1 MSIKLKNIN
10 IDYGNFL
17 AVDDLSIEIK
27 KGELVSLL
35 GPSGCGKT
43 TALNAI
49 AGLINTTS
57 GQMLFDGVDVTHKP
71 SQKRNI
77 GLVFQSYALY
87 THMSVYKNIA
97 YPLYHSKTFK
107 KELKVENF
115 LNKLRLKTLKES
127 EDFKIIIDQQNAFDN
142 YIVSFKQDLEKILD
156 QKFADFLK
164 INKSVI
170 NNYLNLVFENV
181 DSNDS
186 KKINVKNQLKSYL
199 YDKAKIKFNKEVN
212 KLNEYIIAESNLI
225 LKNEHDIRYSYLLE
239 FFKFN
244 TQKTVKEFWN
254 HSKELTKTMKKTKK
268 NISKLQTQDLG
279 FQIFTKQQSSLYQNY
294 LNEKSEASKRFFEVS
309 FKEVYLF
316 ADNFNKELKKFF
328 TQNMFVNS
336 KFEKLISQILLKLKA
351 NIKNIQKDLKNDSK
365 ILNEN
370 ETLSKIL
377 FESRNQIVDKI
388 NSELTNL
395 KTLTE
400 EFKDFIEKMK
410 YFDVNFEQKLTE
422 LISPNENSSK
432 IYEIDKI
439 ENGYF
444 DKLLSSSFEII
455 SSLFAQQ
462 NKAIWKELETNSK
475 KIDTKEQHAIIKKSI
490 YSKNRKIKELV
501 YQTAKQV
508 EIENQLN
515 KKPSELS
522 GGQQQRVA
530 IARAIVKKPN
540 ILLMD
545 EPLSNLD
552 AKLRLTTREWIK
564 RFQQSV
570 GITTIFVT
578 HDQEEAMSISDSIF
592 VMNKGVL
599 QQSGSPL
606 DIYNKPAN
614 EFVANF
620 IGTPNINFIENHKRN
635 GVFTLPS
642 GENLKFS
649 NLDEDIKKVKFGVR
663 PEKISL
669 KKTPGAILLATGSVA
684 LVEQLGKQNHVK
696 IKISKDLELTVVVD
710 PSEWLN
716 VKNKEEI
723 NLYVK
728 KDEIYIFGEDKN
740 IIEAKY
746 AK

>member
-1 MSIKLKNIN
+1 MSIKLKNID

-17 AVDDLSIEIK
+17 AVNDLSIEIK

-87 THMSVYKNIA
+87 THMNVFKNIA
-97 YPLYHSKTFK
+97 YPLYHSKNFK
-107 KELKVENF
+107 RELKVNNY

-127 EDFKIIIDQQNAFDN
+127 EDFQVIIDQQNKFDAH
-142 YIVSFKQDLEKILD
+142 IVSFKKELEQLLD
-156 QKFADFLK
+156 QKFSEFLK
-164 INKSVI
+164 INKNVI
-170 NNYLNLVFENV
+170 NNYLDVVFK
-181 DSNDS
+181 DTDLSDS
-186 KKINVKNQLKSYL
+186 KNLNVKNQLKTYL
-199 YDKAKIKFNKEVN
+199 YDKAKIKFNNEVN
-212 KLNEYIIAESNLI
+212 KLNQYIISLNNAI
-225 LKNEHDIRYSYLLE
+225 LKREHDIRYSYLLE
-239 FFKFN
+239 FFKFS
-244 TQKTVKEFWN
+244 TQKTVKEFFN
-254 HSKELTKTMKKTKK
+254 HSKEITKTMKKTKK
-268 NISKLQTQDLG
+268 NISKLQSNNLG
-279 FQIFTKQQSSLYQNY
+279 FEIFAKQSSSSYDKY
-294 LNEKSEASKRFFEVS
+294 LSDKSEAANDFFANN
-309 FKEVYLF
+309 FKEVYDYVDL
-316 ADNFNKELKKFF
+316 FNKSIENFF
-328 TQNMFVNS
+328 AQNMFINS
-336 KFEKLISQILLKLKA
+336 KFEKLISQISTKLKYS
-351 NIKNIQKDLKNDSK
+351 IKTFKKKVKDDSK
-365 ILNEN
+365 IVNKSGVINYILMN
-370 ETLSKIL
+370 SKDELIK
-377 FESRNQIVDKI
+377 KI
-388 NSELTNL
+388 NSEINELKNLT
-395 KTLTE
+395 TE
-400 EFKDFIEKMK
+400 YQ
-410 YFDVNFEQKLTE
+410 YF
-422 LISPNENSSK
+422 
-432 IYEIDKI
+432 IDKT
-439 ENGYF
+439 NYF
-444 DKLLSSSFEII
+444 YCNINNKVEEILNVNNEILINSELSKHEISYLKQFQTEIMDEIKKLFT
-455 SSLFAQQ
+455 AANQG
-462 NKAIWKELETNSK
+462 IWKELQSK
-475 KIDTKEQHAIIKKSI
+475 STKMDTKEMYALIKKTI

-501 YQTAKQV
+501 YETAKQV

-599 QQSGSPL
+599 QQSGTPL
-606 DIYNKPAN
+606 EIYNKPAN

-620 IGTPNINFIENHKRN
+620 IGTPNINFINAKKRN
-635 GVFTLPS
+635 EAFALPS
-642 GENLKFS
+642 GEVLKFA
-649 NLDEDIKKVKFGVR
+649 NLNNEIKEIKFGVR
-663 PEKISL
+663 PEKITL
-669 KKTPGAILLATGSVA
+669 KKTAGSILLGTGAVV

-696 IKISKDLELTVVVD
+696 VKVSNDLELTIVSD
-710 PSEWLN
+710 PAEWAN
-716 VKNKEEI
+716 VKNKNEI
-723 NLYVK
+723 NLYVNK
-728 KDEIYIFGEDKN
+728 NEIYVFGEDKN
-740 IIEAKY
+740 LIEAKY